1 MRRYLF
7 LTLLLSC
14 LTLMGWAERI
24 DQEVA
29 HKIAQTVVNGYSQ
42 GKLRSSSR
50 QLSLVYAAATGVEG
64 MTLRSAT
71 DLKEADYYVFNVA
84 ADGGFVIVSG
94 DDRVYPV
101 LGYSDKGRF
110 DPDNIP
116 INLRGMLAYY
126 QKEIDYAVS
135 ENLEATDAIRSE
147 WNRLSSGLSLRST
160 TDPVL
165 LSTANWGQGYP
176 YNNHTTLIGDQ
187 HALTGCVATAL
198 GILLQYCQYPAE
210 LENGQPSFWGQQVT
224 YKPYDWTKM
233 PKSKPATEEEIEEV
247 STLLWHIGVNVE
259 MVYGL
264 DKSEARYTNARTF
277 LVDNAQFNKGT
288 RFLNK
293 EDFFWQ
299 EWKKMIRETIKGSD
313 GRGYPLVYWG
323 GDHMFIID
331 GYDPNEYFHVNWG
344 WGGDCNGYFLLT
356 ALETERGSYNN
367 GCAMIQGAV
376 PRTVTNEDIV
386 DFRAELFRLDGT
398 ITVGTPFTI
407 TPIYMNTGSLT
418 ETYDFGIGL
427 FDENGDFKKTIH
439 TTEISTKLP
448 NGWYEDTRHTCQIDE
463 ELSPTDQIAPIYK
476 LSGSEE
482 WIRMMNAPAAPR
494 YISGSGEAIMD
505 DDTLT
510 DPTVAFQTD
519 LTGLYLLYPANY
531 IVYGGTYRNQIA
543 LQNPLGYQLPTN
555 ISIIQADGETPWTDY
570 SYDQETG
577 DIVIRNVTTA
587 LKLQA
592 KATPNTYPVT
602 LLLDHLTS
610 DSTHDY
616 TVAHEDTLTIKLKA
630 DTGYTLPK
638 DVAVSVGGQ
647 PLSAYKYEYSYDP
660 TTGVIQ
666 IPSVTGAVEISATG
680 VDAATTFK
688 VELNLIHLTTD
699 PQTIDPIPYGESLSI
714 RFIPTEGFGLPYEH
728 ELSIYVD
735 DEPLTPI
742 GYTYDYVT
750 GQLTIHRVYGTV
762 KIIAKGYKV
771 EQVANEDKI
780 LEGEYS
786 KIEVIATNG
795 NVNLTLDGATS
806 DEMTIHSSED
816 TTTISVNN
824 NSAIE
829 EIVNN
834 GKVVLTGNATL
845 SVESIIN
852 EGEMTISKGL
862 TLSSNEMT
870 VINNGTFI
878 DLTGQ
883 VQEVK
888 GEGALAIVKPLLAEL
903 SYTSGKTCTLTV
915 SVNVPASSPEPHFEW
930 QKKENGE
937 WVSAQEL
944 RMALD
949 SEDENQ
955 PIEIEGSVRFSK
967 SYTLPEGEQGSY
979 RCVVTRKY
987 EDGAKKTV
995 LCSETTVT
1003 YHELAPDPEPEPEPT
1018 PEPDPVPTY
1027 RVTLPEVEGAVVE
1040 SLGSTTVSK
1049 GESFQFRIK
1058 ISEGYTA
1065 ENLQVKANGI
1075 ELLPNAAGLYT
1086 ISSIKDNVVVT
1097 ITGIVKTVP
1106 DAVEGITQDGTI
1118 LWTSKGQIHIHLAK
1132 ASTVTVAD
1140 FAGRVVRQFEGETGD
1155 HVIPIQS
1162 GQYVVTI
1169 GAETYKVV
1177 L

>member
-1 MRRYLF
+1 M
-7 LTLLLSC
+7 
-14 LTLMGWAERI
+14 A
-24 DQEVA
+24 
-29 HKIAQTVVNGYSQ
+29 
-42 GKLRSSSR
+42 
-50 QLSLVYAAATGVEG
+50 
-64 MTLRSAT
+64 
-71 DLKEADYYVFNVA
+71 
-84 ADGGFVIVSG
+84 
-94 DDRVYPV
+94 
-101 LGYSDKGRF
+101 
-110 DPDNIP
+110 
-116 INLRGMLAYY
+116 
-126 QKEIDYAVS
+126 
-135 ENLEATDAIRSE
+135 
-147 WNRLSSGLSLRST
+147 
-160 TDPVL
+160 
-165 LSTANWGQGYP
+165 
-176 YNNHTTLIGDQ
+176 
-187 HALTGCVATAL
+187 
-198 GILLQYCQYPAE
+198 
-210 LENGQPSFWGQQVT
+210 
-224 YKPYDWTKM
+224 
-233 PKSKPATEEEIEEV
+233 
-247 STLLWHIGVNVE
+247 
-259 MVYGL
+259 
-264 DKSEARYTNARTF
+264 
-277 LVDNAQFNKGT
+277 
-288 RFLNK
+288 
-293 EDFFWQ
+293 
-299 EWKKMIRETIKGSD
+299 
-313 GRGYPLVYWG
+313 
-323 GDHMFIID
+323 
-331 GYDPNEYFHVNWG
+331 
-344 WGGDCNGYFLLT
+344 
-356 ALETERGSYNN
+356 
-367 GCAMIQGAV
+367 
-376 PRTVTNEDIV
+376 
-386 DFRAELFRLDGT
+386 
-398 ITVGTPFTI
+398 
-407 TPIYMNTGSLT
+407 
-418 ETYDFGIGL
+418 
-427 FDENGDFKKTIH
+427 
-439 TTEISTKLP
+439 
-448 NGWYEDTRHTCQIDE
+448 
-463 ELSPTDQIAPIYK
+463 
-476 LSGSEE
+476 
-482 WIRMMNAPAAPR
+482 NAPAAPR
-494 YISGSGEAIMD
+494 YISGSGKAIMD

-742 GYTYDYVT
+742 GYTYDYET

-762 KIIAKGYKV
+762 KIIEV
-771 EQVANEDKI
+771 EQVADEDKT